1 MISKLKQI
9 EIIKIEIAMR
19 TTHTFGLQFII
30 RLDKKEQS
38 TGSIYVRITI
48 EAKRAEI
55 SLKKTMPIHLWNT
68 AKGKATGSSR
78 ESKILN
84 NYLDDVRIKLTEC
97 YRELQLKQDR
107 ITPEAIKALFL
118 GDHPDQHTL
127 SELIDYHDLS
137 QFPLLSTSTRKCYK
151 ITKNY
156 ILSFLKLKRN
166 TSDIFLS
173 KIDFKFISDFDF
185 YLRTVK
191 PIDHH
196 QPLNNNGLMKHMQR
210 FRKILNLGV
219 RLEWLTKNPF
229 NAYNVRF
236 DKVERGFLT
245 KYELELIEKKKFS
258 IERLEMIK
266 DLFIFSCYT
275 GLAYT
280 DAINL
285 SISEISIG
293 IDGKKWIYSKREK
306 TQTPLKIP
314 VLQQALEIIE
324 KYKSNPR
331 SVNRGTIFPMVSNQ
345 KVNGYLKEI
354 ADICEIEKNLTF
366 HLARHTFATTVTLS
380 NGVPIETV
388 SNLLGHKSISTTQI
402 YAKVLE
408 NKISEDM
415 TRLRERLS
423 EQTPIVRES
432 NVG

>member
-1 MISKLKQI
+1 MISRLKQI

-19 TTHTFGLQFII
+19 TTHTFGLQFIV

-55 SLKKTMPIHLWNT
+55 SLKKTIPIHLWNT
-68 AKGKATGSSR
+68 AKGKAAGSSR
-78 ESKILN
+78 ESRILN

-137 QFPLLSTSTRKCYK
+137 QFPLLSVSTRKCYK

-173 KIDFKFISDFDF
+173 KVDFKFVNDFDF

-196 QPLNNNGLMKHMQR
+196 QPLNNNGIMKHMQR

-285 SISEISIG
+285 SLSEISIG

-354 ADICEIEKNLTF
+354 ADICEIEKDLTF

-408 NKISEDM
+408 NKVSEDM

-423 EQTPIVRES
+423 GQAPMIRDS
-432 NVG
+432 DVG